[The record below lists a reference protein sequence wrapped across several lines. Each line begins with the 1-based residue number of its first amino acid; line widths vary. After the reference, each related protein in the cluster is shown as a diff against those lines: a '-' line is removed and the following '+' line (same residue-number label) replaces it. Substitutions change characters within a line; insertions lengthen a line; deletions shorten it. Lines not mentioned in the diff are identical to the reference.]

1 LEDVVSDFKVLAL
14 EQLTDQVRFASPG
27 VRQEQLERAR
37 ALLGQIK
44 LERRYPYQFVCFRI
58 TNYRSGDHPNLLIA
72 GVDLKHDLD
81 LFRERV
87 ARSLQTAG
95 LEMPAEPMLSLTEV
109 SQRFN
114 VSTKTISRWR
124 KHGLIGQHVL
134 SNGRRQL
141 AFSRSVVE
149 QFVSGHRREVSRGG
163 RFSRLSDLEKD
174 EIIRRARCM
183 AHVGSTLTDVSR
195 RIAERLGRSTEA
207 IRYTI
212 KDHDRRYPNLAV
224 FPDVTGPLDPV
235 HKIQIYN
242 SFRKGITVNTLAK
255 QFHRTRS
262 SIHKVLNEVKA
273 QKLLAR
279 PVDYIYNEEFD
290 DPAKIS
296 DISGPM
302 PDEEAFHDDMRSK
315 RVPRDVPPEMAHLYE
330 YPLLSREQERH
341 LFRQMNYLKHQL
353 HHIQGDLEPNK
364 ARAADLDRVEE
375 LQAKIGF
382 IRDRLIRCNMR
393 LVVNYAKKHAGPA
406 ENLWELISDGNMSL
420 LRAVEKF
427 DYGRGNKFST
437 YASWAIMKNFA
448 RSIPDEKV
456 HRERFITGHDDMFE
470 AQSDERSDE
479 QEQVTQADQ
488 ATKKVNRLL
497 ELLDPRERE
506 IVRMRAG
513 LDNEVNL
520 TLEQIGQR
528 LGITKERVR
537 QLNVRIMKKLR
548 DYVQEHK
555 MDI

>member
-1 LEDVVSDFKVLAL
+1 MSDFKVQAL
-14 EQLTDQVRFASPG
+14 ERLTEQVRFAPPG
-27 VRQEQLERAR
+27 VRQEQLERAGVLH
-37 ALLGQIK
+37 AQVK
-44 LERRYPYQFVCFRI
+44 PERQYPYPFVCFRI
-58 TNYRSGDHPNLLIA
+58 TNYRTDDNANLLIS

-95 LEMPAEPMLSLTEV
+95 LEMPAEPMLSLDEV
-109 SQRFN
+109 SRKFN

-124 KHGLIGQHVL
+124 KHGLIGQHVTTTK
-134 SNGRRQL
+134 GRRQL
-141 AFSRSVVE
+141 AFPRSVVE
-149 QFVSGHRREVSRGG
+149 QFVAGHGREVSRGG
-163 RFSRLSDLEKD
+163 RFSRLSDGEKD

-183 AHVGSTLTDVSR
+183 AHFGSSLTDVSR
-195 RIAERLGRSTEA
+195 RIARRLGRSTETV
-207 IRYTI
+207 RYTI

-224 FPDVTGPLDPV
+224 FPDVTGPLDPA
-235 HKIQIYN
+235 HKLQIYN

-273 QKLLAR
+273 QKILAR
-279 PVDYIYNEEFD
+279 PVDYIYNEEFE
-290 DPAKIS
+290 DPAKS
-296 DISGPM
+296 TDILASM
-302 PDEEAFHDDMRSK
+302 PDEEGFQADMRSK
-315 RVPRDVPPEMAHLYE
+315 KIPRDVPAEMAHLYE

-353 HHIQGDLEPNK
+353 HKLQEDLEPNK
-364 ARAADLDRVEE
+364 ARAADLDRIEE
-375 LQAKIGF
+375 LQAKIAF
-382 IRDRLIRCNMR
+382 VRERLIRCNMR
-393 LVVNYAKKHAGPA
+393 LVVNYAKKHASPTD
-406 ENLWELISDGNMSL
+406 NLWELISDGNMSL

-448 RSIPDEKV
+448 RSIPDEKI

-470 AQSDERSDE
+470 AQADDRSDE

-488 ATKKVNRLL
+488 ATKKVNHLL

-513 LDNEVNL
+513 LDNEGNL

-555 MDI
+555 MDV

>member
-1 LEDVVSDFKVLAL
+1 MSDFKVQAL
-14 EQLTDQVRFASPG
+14 ERLTEQVRFAPPG
-27 VRQEQLERAR
+27 VRQEQLERTG
-37 ALLGQIK
+37 ALHAQIK
-44 LERRYPYQFVCFRI
+44 PDRQYPYPFVCFRI
-58 TNYRSGDHPNLLIA
+58 TNYRTDDNAKLLISGA
-72 GVDLKHDLD
+72 DLKHDLD
-81 LFRERV
+81 LFRERI
-87 ARSLQTAG
+87 ARSLTTAG
-95 LEMPAEPMLSLTEV
+95 LELPAEPMLSLNEV
-109 SQRFN
+109 SRKFN

-124 KHGLIGQHVL
+124 KHGLIGQHVMG
-134 SNGRRQL
+134 NGRRQL
-141 AFSRSVVE
+141 AFPRSVVE
-149 QFVSGHRREVSRGG
+149 QFVAGHRREVSRGS

-174 EIIRRARCM
+174 EIIRRAHGL

-195 RIAERLGRSTEA
+195 RIARRLGRSTEA
-207 IRYTI
+207 VRYTI
-212 KDHDRRYPNLAV
+212 KDHDRRFPNLAV
-224 FPDVTGPLDPV
+224 FPDVTGPLDPA

-273 QKLLAR
+273 QKVLAR
-279 PVDYIYNEEFD
+279 PVDYIYNPEFDEPDKIGDILAPMPGEEEFH
-290 DPAKIS
+290 
-296 DISGPM
+296 
-302 PDEEAFHDDMRSK
+302 EEMRSK
-315 RVPRDVPPEMAHLYE
+315 KVPRDVPAEMAHLYE

-353 HHIQGDLEPNK
+353 HRIQEDLEPNK
-364 ARAADLDRVEE
+364 ARASDLDRIEE

-382 IRDRLIRCNMR
+382 VRDRLIRCNMR

-406 ENLWELISDGNMSL
+406 DTLWELISDGNVSL

-448 RSIPDEKV
+448 RSIPDEKT
-456 HRERFITGHDDMFE
+456 HRERFITGHEDMFE
-470 AQSDERSDE
+470 AQADDRSDE

-488 ATKKVNRLL
+488 AVKKVNHLL
-497 ELLDPRERE
+497 DLLDPRERE
-506 IVRMRAG
+506 ILRMRHG
-513 LDNEVNL
+513 LEGDSPM
-520 TLEQIGQR
+520 TLEQAGQR

-548 DYVQEHK
+548 DYVQEHR